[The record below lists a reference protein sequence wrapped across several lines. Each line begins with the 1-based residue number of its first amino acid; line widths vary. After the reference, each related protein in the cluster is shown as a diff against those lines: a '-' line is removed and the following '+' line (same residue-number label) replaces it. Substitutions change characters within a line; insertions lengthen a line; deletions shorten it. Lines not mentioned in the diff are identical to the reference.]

1 MGKFKIS
8 KKWSRKGK
16 LLRAIINGTL
26 GNNVYF
32 DKVHDNGD
40 HHECMEA
47 IKDDKKPQE
56 ASVFCKVGLVPSL
69 VRVPSR
75 GLNELRKLG
84 RVVSMRKYEGRQEEC
99 GSDELCK
106 KRIIMGK
113 KCRPLN
119 VSGSLHYDKNGVL
132 VPEEFVSS
140 FEDSLV
146 LN

>member
-1 MGKFKIS
+1 MKKLKIS
-8 KKWSRKGK
+8 QKWIRKGK
-16 LLRAIINGTL
+16 LLRAIIHGTV

-40 HHECMEA
+40 HHECMEE
-47 IKDDKKPQE
+47 IKDDKKQQE

-75 GLNELRKLG
+75 GLNGLRKLG
-84 RVVSMRKYEGRQEEC
+84 RVVSMRKYEGQEEC

-132 VPEEFVSS
+132 VPEEFISS
-140 FEDSLV
+140 FEDSIV